1 MAPRVLYFCP
11 CSLASE
17 LASSERGEAEAQ
29 AGPSSPRRL
38 PSVVETQDDEEKP
51 AASSSSSLRQQP
63 AVIDAIPPLPC
74 FDKAARYS
82 HYALEELYYCEE
94 CEQIKCKRC
103 TTSEVSAY
111 FCPICLF
118 DVQPANVKADRNR
131 CAHASKLQ
139 REKAHWA
146 DESLPII
153 YCFADAQ
160 GAASGALHARIHF
173 KWSRQT
179 QVTVLAVGHP
189 KRVSESHLTFSAAG
203 RADGTAKRSA

>member
-17 LASSERGEAEAQ
+17 LATSGHGEVDAE
-29 AGPSSPRRL
+29 AGPSSSRL
-38 PSVVETQDDEEKP
+38 LSPTIEVDADGDNP
-51 AASSSSSLRQQP
+51 AESSSSSRRQQP

-74 FDKAARYS
+74 FDEAARYS

-94 CEQIKCKRC
+94 CEQVKCKRC

-131 CAHASKLQ
+131 CVNDYTERFRARHKG
-139 REKAHWA
+139 EH
-146 DESLPII
+146 SLTP
-153 YCFADAQ
+153 YRRADAQ
-160 GAASGALHARIHF
+160 GAVSGALRAHTHS
-173 KWSRQT
+173 KW
-179 QVTVLAVGHP
+179 
-189 KRVSESHLTFSAAG
+189 
-203 RADGTAKRSA
+203 